1 MPMIKPITAGSSQPR
16 FRSNSGRY
24 RFASS
29 TGASSRRQRFHKIKD
44 RSSPCED
51 HDGNIHGAVVP
62 EELPGKRQ
70 NDKCDG
76 GRVDEHKHGDGIFDD
91 GTQTHVGNGKGK
103 QREQNCPD
111 LVRNFAVCHFDKC
124 FRAGGHEADGGLET
138 GEGDGDGEN
147 DLADTAEIMARD
159 LRQGNAAIV
168 GDLEQ
173 SARLCAH
180 ENRNDINYRHQNAG
194 QYAGA
199 QHVNGNRVVIVNAYA
214 ADDVD
219 DDNAEGK
226 ACDGVHGAVALDKG
240 REERACFSSI
250 RLSWCN
256 GRNGCA
262 GIQQCGDHEHGQEQ
276 QKDRIDDLANPDRD
290 FARTQ
295 REEQH
300 ECEEDS

>member
-1 MPMIKPITAGSSQPR
+1 M
-16 FRSNSGRY
+16 
-24 RFASS
+24 
-29 TGASSRRQRFHKIKD
+29 
-44 RSSPCED
+44 
-51 HDGNIHGAVVP
+51 P

-276 QKDRIDDLANPDRD
+276 QKDRIDDLADPDRD